1 MDKINVT
8 QLDINEHNSKFHN
21 HIFKEQLQ
29 YLKLKDKKVHKIIKS
44 MVNVMLN
51 LNTTM
56 CHAFIKNQALMV
68 PPIVLLNFSK
78 GSRNDLPLENIQIV
92 SDDE

>member
-1 MDKINVT
+1 
-8 QLDINEHNSKFHN
+8 
-21 HIFKEQLQ
+21 
-29 YLKLKDKKVHKIIKS
+29 
-44 MVNVMLN
+44 
-51 LNTTM
+51 M